1 MVSNLA
7 KDNSQNLIVSWRKRY
22 TSEISDFKETVYL
35 IKKSPLTMVGL
46 AVILIL
52 IIMAIFAPY
61 IAPYDPVTMHLD
73 NRLAPPSSA
82 HLLGTDELGRDIL
95 SRIIYGAGVA
105 LKIVLIVLAID
116 LPLGILLG
124 LAAGYFGGWVDEI
137 IMRIADIF
145 MAFPRLIL
153 AMAIGTALGP
163 SLRNTMIAIALT
175 MWPVYARLARGET
188 LSIKERTFIEAERA
202 LGTSN
207 FRILVFNILPIC
219 ISTLIVRAT
228 LDMGN
233 IIRIAA
239 GMSFLGL
246 GAQPPT
252 PDWGLMVSS
261 GRNFL
266 INQWWVP
273 TFPGFAILLAVFG
286 FNLLGD
292 GIRDISDPHLRRGR
306 Q

>member
-1 MVSNLA
+1 MS
-7 KDNSQNLIVSWRKRY
+7 KDISQNWIASWQKRHSSEVS
-22 TSEISDFKETVYL
+22 DVKETLYL
-35 IKKSPLTMVGL
+35 IKKSPMTMIGL
-46 AVILIL
+46 AIILIL
-52 IIMAIFAPY
+52 VTVAIFAPY
-61 IAPYDPVTMHLD
+61 IAPHNPVTMNLD
-73 NRLAPPSSA
+73 KRLAPPSKDN
-82 HLLGTDELGRDIL
+82 LLGTDELGRDIL

-105 LKIVLIVLAID
+105 LKIIFIVLAID

-124 LAAGYFGGWVDEI
+124 LMAGYFGGWIDEI

-163 SLRNTMIAIALT
+163 NLKNTMIAIALT

-202 LGTSN
+202 LGSSN
-207 FRILVFNILPIC
+207 LKILIFNILPLC
-219 ISTLIVRAT
+219 FSTLIVRAT

-252 PDWGLMVSS
+252 PDWGLMISS

-273 TFPGFAILLAVFG
+273 TFPGFAILLTVFG

-292 GIRDISDPHLRRGR
+292 GIRDISDPHLRRGKK
-306 Q
+306 

>member
-1 MVSNLA
+1 LN
-7 KDNSQNLIVSWRKRY
+7 KDISQNWIASWQKRHSSEVS
-22 TSEISDFKETVYL
+22 DVKETLYL
-35 IKKSPLTMVGL
+35 IKKSPMTMVGL
-46 AVILIL
+46 AIILIL
-52 IIMAIFAPY
+52 VTVAIFAPY
-61 IAPYDPVTMHLD
+61 IAPYNPVTMNLD
-73 NRLAPPSSA
+73 KRLAPPSKDN
-82 HLLGTDELGRDIL
+82 LLGTDELGRDIL

-105 LKIVLIVLAID
+105 LKIIFIVLAID

-124 LAAGYFGGWVDEI
+124 LMAGYFGGWIDEI

-163 SLRNTMIAIALT
+163 NLKNTMIAIALT

-202 LGTSN
+202 LGSSN
-207 FRILVFNILPIC
+207 LKILVFNILPLC
-219 ISTLIVRAT
+219 FSTLIVRAT

-252 PDWGLMVSS
+252 PDWGLMISS

-273 TFPGFAILLAVFG
+273 TFPGFAILLTVFG

-292 GIRDISDPHLRRGR
+292 GIRDISDPHLRRGKK
-306 Q
+306 

>member
-1 MVSNLA
+1 LN
-7 KDNSQNLIVSWRKRY
+7 KDISQNWITSLRKRHS
-22 TSEISDFKETVYL
+22 SEISDIKETLYL
-35 IKKSPLTMVGL
+35 IRKSPLTMVGL
-46 AVILIL
+46 AIILIL
-52 IIMAIFAPY
+52 VTVAIFAPY
-61 IAPYDPVTMHLD
+61 IAPHNPVTMHLD
-73 NRLAPPSSA
+73 KRLAPPSKDY
-82 HLLGTDELGRDIL
+82 LLGTDELGRDIL

-105 LKIVLIVLAID
+105 LKIMLIVLAID

-124 LAAGYFGGWVDEI
+124 LIAGYFGGWIDEI

-153 AMAIGTALGP
+153 AMAIGAALGP
-163 SLRNTMIAIALT
+163 NLKNTMIAIALT

-188 LSIKERTFIEAERA
+188 LSIRERTFIEAERA

-207 FRILVFNILPIC
+207 LKILIFNILPLC
-219 ISTLIVRAT
+219 FSTLVVRAT

-252 PDWGLMVSS
+252 PDWGLMISS

-266 INQWWVP
+266 INQWWIP
-273 TFPGFAILLAVFG
+273 TFPGFAILLTVFG

-292 GIRDISDPHLRRGR
+292 GIRDISDPHLRRGKK
-306 Q
+306 

>member
-1 MVSNLA
+1 MN
-7 KDNSQNLIVSWRKRY
+7 KDISQNWITSLKNRHS
-22 TSEISDFKETVYL
+22 SEISDIKETLYL
-35 IKKSPLTMVGL
+35 IKKSPLTMIGL
-46 AVILIL
+46 TLILIL
-52 IIMAIFAPY
+52 VIVAIFAPY
-61 IAPYDPVTMHLD
+61 IAPHDPVTMHLD
-73 NRLAPPSSA
+73 KRLAPPSKD

-105 LKIVLIVLAID
+105 LKIMLIVLAID

-124 LAAGYFGGWVDEI
+124 LIAGYFGGWIDEI

-153 AMAIGTALGP
+153 AMAIGAALGP
-163 SLRNTMIAIALT
+163 NLRNTMIAIALT
-175 MWPVYARLARGET
+175 MWPIYARLARGET

-207 FRILVFNILPIC
+207 LKILISNILPLC
-219 ISTLIVRAT
+219 FSTLIVRAT

-252 PDWGLMVSS
+252 PDWGLMISS

-266 INQWWVP
+266 INQWWIP
-273 TFPGFAILLAVFG
+273 TFPGFAILLTVFG

-292 GIRDISDPHLRRGR
+292 GIRDISDPHLRRGKK
-306 Q
+306 